1 MFVIL
6 NKKIYSGID
15 SELKL
20 YSKSKNIFSKIESFL
35 SDNSSKTILSFL
47 SYDLKNNIENLN
59 SKNKDHTDFPLVH
72 LIVPKNIDDSEKK
85 INLNYKN
92 KNKILFNPE
101 FSEKEYLEKISKI
114 KNHIQ
119 KGDIYETNFCYSWN
133 AKAINF
139 NALEVYKKLDSITE
153 APFSVYADLEHHQI
167 ISASPER
174 FLLKKGSTL
183 ISQPIKGT
191 AKKLINKSKDRQ
203 AVINFQNSQKERSEN
218 IMIVDL
224 VRNDLSKIAKKSS
237 VKVDSL
243 CKLNSFKNIHQLI
256 STIKCE
262 LKENVS
268 FTDIIKAT
276 FPMGS
281 MTGVPKIK
289 AMQLMDKYENTKRA
303 LYSGSIGVILP
314 NGDFDLNVV
323 IRTLIYNKN
332 NSYLS
337 FFTGGAITMESCP
350 EKEYEETLIK
360 AQAILDACK

>member
-20 YSKSKNIFSKIESFL
+20 YSRSKDIFSKIDSFL
-35 SDNSSKTILSFL
+35 SNNSSKTILSFL
-47 SYDLKNNIENLN
+47 SYDLKNNIENLDSN
-59 SKNKDHTDFPLVH
+59 NKDNTNFPLVH
-72 LIVPKNIDDSEKK
+72 LIVPKTISKLEEKK
-85 INLNYKN
+85 INVSNN
-92 KNKILFNPE
+92 KTEVLFKPE
-101 FSEKEYLEKISKI
+101 FSKREYVSKISNI
-114 KNHIQ
+114 KKHIQ
-119 KGDIYETNFCYSWN
+119 NGDIYETNFCYSWN
-133 AKAINF
+133 AKAVNF
-139 NALEVYKKLDSITE
+139 NALEVYKKLYTITE

-174 FLLKKGSTL
+174 FLLKQGSTL
-183 ISQPIKGT
+183 TSQPIKGT
-191 AKKLINKSKDRQ
+191 AKKLDDKSKDKQ
-203 AVINFQNSQKERSEN
+203 AIINFQKSQKERSEN

-237 VKVDSL
+237 VKVDAL

-268 FTDIIKAT
+268 FSDIIKAT

-289 AMQLMDKYENTKRA
+289 AMELMDKYENTKRA

-332 NSYLS
+332 NSHLS

-350 EKEYEETLIK
+350 DKEYEETLVK
-360 AQAILDACK
+360 AKAILDACK